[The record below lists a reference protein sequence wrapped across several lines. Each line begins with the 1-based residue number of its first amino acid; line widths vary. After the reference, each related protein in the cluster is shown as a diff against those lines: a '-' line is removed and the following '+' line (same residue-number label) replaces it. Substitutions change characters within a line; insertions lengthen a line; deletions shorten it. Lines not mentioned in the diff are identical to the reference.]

1 MNYLKNKYVIGT
13 HVMFYEIELVKY
25 YIKGLINAVETVENK
40 ENIYIDFVFN
50 VSEFFEKIDNSKITK
65 ESLIEKFE
73 SEIESFKSTVGDK
86 INLSV
91 DIKDNDSVAYTQTNY
106 RRELNT
112 KYCYLTDY
120 IIWGETDSHPPREC
134 FHALETLKL
143 HTNENNLYRYLVSF
157 ADRKMWDDSWNPTVH
172 PKYENLAYI
181 EDEATTNEN
190 FAKSPMSIER
200 MNEINSEY
208 ENYDIQYITYPK
220 IDGSFLV
227 MTSDLIKSG
236 VNIPPCFIHNDDEAL
251 SMSSKLI
258 CGNQFIQFI
267 FKNILKVH
275 ARRHPEKRLY
285 VLDENN
291 PKGLTG
297 DFDKGDWWIRF
308 KKMSQFNINNL
319 FNSQV
324 RFKTYQDLLNDLNK
338 D

>member
-1 MNYLKNKYVIGT
+1 MILKNKYVIGT

-25 YIKGLINAVETVENK
+25 YIRGLINVLEPVENK
-40 ENIYIDFVFN
+40 KNVYIDFVFN
-50 VSEFFEKIDNSKITK
+50 VSEFFEKIDTDKMTK
-65 ESLIEKFE
+65 SSLIKKFE
-73 SEIESFKSTVGDK
+73 DEIDFLKSIVGEDL
-86 INLSV
+86 NLSIE
-91 DIKDNDSVAYTQTNY
+91 IKDNDSEIYTQTNY

-120 IIWGETDSHPPREC
+120 ILWGETDSHPPREC
-134 FHALETLKL
+134 FHALETLKV
-143 HTNENNLYRYLVSF
+143 HTDENNLYRYLVSF

-172 PKYENLAYI
+172 PEYEKLKYI
-181 EDEATTNEN
+181 EEEATTNEN
-190 FAKSPMSIER
+190 FAKSPMSIEK
-200 MNEINSEY
+200 MNEINSKMN
-208 ENYDIQYITYPK
+208 NYDIQYITYPK

-251 SMSSKLI
+251 SMSSTLI

-267 FKNILKVH
+267 FKNLLKVH

-291 PKGLTG
+291 PKGLCG
-297 DFDKGDWWIRF
+297 DADKGNWWEKY
-308 KKMSQFNINNL
+308 KKMSQFNVKNL

-324 RFKTYQDLLNDLNK
+324 KFKTYQDLCDEIT
-338 D
+338 DIS